1 MGLAFVLWMLRVT
14 HGRLGLRLGLVRRL
28 LGVGRHLFV
37 RTTALYGSFLVAGG
51 VAARFGDA
59 AIGAHQ
65 VAIQLWFFLALL
77 LDSIAIAGQVI
88 VGRMLGAGDADG
100 AYAASARMIVLT
112 VYLGFGFAVLM
123 LLGEPLLPRIFTSD
137 PEVLDQAHSV
147 WPLFAVM
154 QPLNGAVFALDGI
167 LIGAGDARY
176 LAWSM
181 VTSTAAAVSVAL
193 AALHYDWGLVG
204 VWAALVVLICVR
216 LTTLM
221 VRFSRRR
228 WLVTGWA

>member
-1 MGLAFVLWMLRVT
+1 
-14 HGRLGLRLGLVRRL
+14 
-28 LGVGRHLFV
+28 
-37 RTTALYGSFLVAGG
+37 
-51 VAARFGDA
+51 
-59 AIGAHQ
+59 
-65 VAIQLWFFLALL
+65 
-77 LDSIAIAGQVI
+77 
-88 VGRMLGAGDADG
+88 
-100 AYAASARMIVLT
+100 MIVLT
-112 VYLGFGFAVLM
+112 VYLGFGFGALM
-123 LLGEPLLPRIFTSD
+123 LLGEDVLLRIFTSD
-137 PEVLDQAHSV
+137 PEVIDEAHAV
-147 WPLFAVM
+147 WPLFALM

-181 VTSTAAAVSVAL
+181 VTATAAAVSVAL

-204 VWAALVVLICVR
+204 VWAALFVLICVR